1 MQVGKSTQKNNDGF
15 AQQAREENPV
25 VFMDFSSRGG
35 VRLPSGVVTVPRYL
49 GRLYF
54 ELRRDIAPVACANFM
69 GLIVG
74 HKGYAKDGTPYKYKG
89 TKVHRIVK
97 DVLFQGGDL
106 LGENGRCSRSI
117 YDGKPFKDENFTLRH
132 TGPGC
137 LSMCNT
143 GPDSNGS
150 LYQVTFTSNR
160 DMDDRYVV
168 FGCLCDADSFETLY
182 VINSFGT
189 AWGETTEELYISDCG
204 VAFAS

>member
-1 MQVGKSTQKNNDGF
+1 MQAGKTAHKNNN
-15 AQQAREENPV
+15 ATASQAREENPV
-25 VFMDFSSRGG
+25 VFMDVSSRGG
-35 VRLPSGVVTVPRYL
+35 VRLPSGVVTEPRYL

-89 TKVHRIVK
+89 TKLHRIVK

-150 LYQVTFTSNR
+150 LYQVTFTANR
-160 DMDDRYVV
+160 DMDERYVV

-189 AWGETTEELYISDCG
+189 GWGETTEELYISDCG
-204 VAFAS
+204 IAFIS